1 MRKTLENLLFLGL
14 LAVVLAIFMPLHQA
28 MAEYPEK
35 PLTIVEPWPAG
46 SAGDSGARILAQL
59 AQEKFGKPIVVQNVV
74 GGGGAKAALFARKAK
89 SDGYTIL
96 NSWVA
101 NLVMRPIFDSAVG
114 YSRHDFEPIILY
126 QINPFTLVVKADHP
140 AKNLDEFVKWAKA
153 QSRNLN
159 VGICAAVGLPRV
171 VMQRFL
177 EIAEIDNYNP
187 VPFPGCET
195 ENIKGLF
202 DGSLDFSTGALAV
215 EKIYGKLVRTLG
227 IFMDERSPL
236 APHIPTAK
244 EQGYDPRWGVTAAGW
259 SGLVAPPG
267 TPKDRMQKLIDVFGS
282 TAQSNEF
289 LKKCSDVGITVKY
302 LPTGEFRQLWED
314 SHNRLKPPI
323 ERLLR
328 KKKK

>member
-1 MRKTLENLLFLGL
+1 
-14 LAVVLAIFMPLHQA
+14 
-28 MAEYPEK
+28 
-35 PLTIVEPWPAG
+35 
-46 SAGDSGARILAQL
+46 
-59 AQEKFGKPIVVQNVV
+59 
-74 GGGGAKAALFARKAK
+74 
-89 SDGYTIL
+89 
-96 NSWVA
+96 
-101 NLVMRPIFDSAVG
+101 MRPIFDSEVG
-114 YSRHDFEPIILY
+114 YSRQDFEPINLY

-153 QSRNLN
+153 QPRNLN

-177 EIAEIDNYNP
+177 EVAKIDNYNP

-215 EKIYGKLVRTLG
+215 EKIYGKLVRTLA
-227 IFMDERSPL
+227 IFMEERSPL

-244 EQGYDPRWGVTAAGW
+244 EQGYDLKWGVTAAGW
-259 SGLVAPPG
+259 SGLVAPLG
-267 TPKDRMQKLIDVFGS
+267 TPKDKVQKLIDVFS
-282 TAQSNEF
+282 SAAQSNEF

-314 SHNRLKPPI
+314 SHTRLKPPI
-323 ERLLR
+323 NQLLR
-328 KKKK
+328 EKKK